1 MTQTALFH
9 HLDHLSFLLDTS
21 YLSADAR
28 RAWALAELAQIVT
41 CLVALEE
48 PQRTKFLAYL
58 YTLIPFPLCQALGVM
73 WKDRLHAL

>member
-1 MTQTALFH
+1 MAWTALTY
-9 HLDHLSFLLDTS
+9 HLDRLSFLLDTTH
-21 YLSADAR
+21 LSADAR
-28 RAWALAELAQIVT
+28 RAWALAELVQIVT

-48 PQRTKFLAYL
+48 SQRAKFLAYL